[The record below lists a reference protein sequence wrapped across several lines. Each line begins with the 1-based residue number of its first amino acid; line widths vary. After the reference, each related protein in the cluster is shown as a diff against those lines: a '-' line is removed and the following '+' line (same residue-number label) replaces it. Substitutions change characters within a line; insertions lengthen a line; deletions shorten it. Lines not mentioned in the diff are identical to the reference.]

1 MQHPSNFPRYDCQ
14 RVTRDSANKE
24 IAIGFPLPLFAQ

>member
-24 IAIGFPLPLFAQ
+24 IVIEFPPPQFAQ